1 MKKILVTGANGQLGQ
16 CLQKISSQFEEF
28 EFIFTDSETLDITN
42 KEEVNDFFWQNAPDF
57 CINAAAYTAV
67 DLAETDIEK
76 AFLVNADG
84 TENLA
89 EACAE
94 NNAQF
99 IHVSTDY
106 VFDGENNLAYTEE
119 DFTNPLGVYGA
130 SKLAGDE
137 LALEVNPC
145 SVILRTSWV
154 YSEFGKNFVKTM
166 LNLFATKEELSIVAD
181 QFGQPT
187 NANDLAEAIMKIIKS
202 EKITPGIFNFSNLG
216 RISWFDFAKKIA
228 ELSEAKIKLNAIET
242 SQYPTPAK
250 RPKNS
255 VLDLD
260 KISKTYAIQ
269 LKPWEESLEDCVQIL
284 QNNSNEKNL
293 IHIYSII

>member
-166 LNLFATKEELSIVAD
+166 LSLFATKEELNIVAD

-216 RISWFDFAKKIA
+216 RISWFDFAEKIA
-228 ELSEAKIKLNAIET
+228 ELSDAKIKLNAIET

-269 LKPWEESLEDCVQIL
+269 LKPWEESLEGCVQIL
-284 QNNSNEKNL
+284 QNN
-293 IHIYSII
+293 

>member
-166 LNLFATKEELSIVAD
+166 LNLFATKDELNIVAD

-216 RISWFDFAKKIA
+216 RISWFDFAEKIA

-269 LKPWEESLEDCVQIL
+269 LKPWEESLEGCVQIL
-284 QNNSNEKNL
+284 QNN
-293 IHIYSII
+293 

>member
-28 EFIFTDSETLDITN
+28 EFIFTDSETLDITI

-166 LNLFATKEELSIVAD
+166 LNLFATKDELNIVAD

-216 RISWFDFAKKIA
+216 RISWFDFAEKIA
-228 ELSEAKIKLNAIET
+228 GLSEAKIKLNAIET

-260 KISKTYAIQ
+260 KISKTYGVQ
-269 LKPWEESLEDCVQIL
+269 LKPWEESLEGCVQIL
-284 QNNSNEKNL
+284 QNN
-293 IHIYSII
+293 

>member
-67 DLAETDIEK
+67 DLAETEIEK

-89 EACAE
+89 EVCAE

-216 RISWFDFAKKIA
+216 RISWFDFAEKIA

-260 KISKTYAIQ
+260 KISKTYAVP

-284 QNNSNEKNL
+284 QNN
-293 IHIYSII
+293 

>member
-166 LNLFATKEELSIVAD
+166 LNLFSTKEELNIVAD

-216 RISWFDFAKKIA
+216 RISWFDFAEKIA

-260 KISKTYAIQ
+260 KIYKTYAIQ
-269 LKPWEESLEDCVQIL
+269 LKPWEESLEGCVQIL
-284 QNNSNEKNL
+284 QNN
-293 IHIYSII
+293 

>member
-67 DLAETDIEK
+67 DLAETDVEK

-166 LNLFATKEELSIVAD
+166 LNLFATKEELNIVAD

-216 RISWFDFAKKIA
+216 RISWFDFAEKIA

-269 LKPWEESLEDCVQIL
+269 LKPWEESLEGCVQIL
-284 QNNSNEKNL
+284 QNN
-293 IHIYSII
+293 

>member
-84 TENLA
+84 AENLA

-166 LNLFATKEELSIVAD
+166 LNLFATKEELNIVAD

-216 RISWFDFAKKIA
+216 RISWFDFAEKIA

-260 KISKTYAIQ
+260 KISKTYANQ
-269 LKPWEESLEDCVQIL
+269 LKPLEEILEGCVQIL
-284 QNNSNEKNL
+284 QNN
-293 IHIYSII
+293 

>member
-28 EFIFTDSETLDITN
+28 EFIFTDSETLDITI

-106 VFDGENNLAYTEE
+106 VFDGENNLSYTEE

-166 LNLFATKEELSIVAD
+166 LSLFATKDELNIVAD

-202 EKITPGIFNFSNLG
+202 EKVTPGIFNFSNLG
-216 RISWFDFAKKIA
+216 RISWFDFAEKIA
-228 ELSEAKIKLNAIET
+228 ELSDAKIKLNAIET

-255 VLDLD
+255 VLDLG

-269 LKPWEESLEDCVQIL
+269 LKPWEESIEDCVQIL
-284 QNNSNEKNL
+284 QNN
-293 IHIYSII
+293 